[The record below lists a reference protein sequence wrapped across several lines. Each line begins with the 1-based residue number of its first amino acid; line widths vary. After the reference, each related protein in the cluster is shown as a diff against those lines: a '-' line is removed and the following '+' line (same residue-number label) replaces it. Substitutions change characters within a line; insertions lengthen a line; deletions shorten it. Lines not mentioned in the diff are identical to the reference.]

1 MTRGSG
7 SATMPSLA
15 FDSAGSGPPL
25 VLIHGL
31 ASSRRCWDL
40 VVDDLAR
47 DFTVYAVDLP
57 GHGDSDPIPG
67 QTETPTT
74 EMARAVGAFLA
85 ERDIDRA
92 HLVGNS
98 LGGWTALEAAADGYA
113 LSVTALCP
121 AGLWEPIHEPMGAIQ
136 FNRRAAIATRRVI
149 PAMMRV
155 GPLRRAL
162 VRTGSERTASVPFRV
177 AVDAAYA
184 QADARG
190 FEQAHDGALHRRFD
204 RAESIPADVP
214 VTIAFGDN
222 DRLLPAPRFQQRD
235 LAPGHSRWEVLWNCG
250 HAPMWDVP
258 IVTTTLVRET
268 AAQAASAPGTGT

>member
-1 MTRGSG
+1 MSAASG
-7 SATMPSLA
+7 TESIPSLA
-15 FDSAGSGPPL
+15 YDSAGSGPPL

-67 QTETPTT
+67 QAETPAT
-74 EMARAVGAFLA
+74 EMARAVGAFLD
-85 ERDIDRA
+85 ERDIARA

-98 LGGWTALEAAADGYA
+98 LGGWTALEAAADGRA
-113 LSVTALCP
+113 RSVTALCP
-121 AGLWEPIHEPMGAIQ
+121 AGLWEPIREPLGAIQ
-136 FNRRAAIATRRVI
+136 FNRRAAVATRRVI
-149 PAMMRV
+149 PTVMRIA
-155 GPLRRAL
+155 PLRRAL
-162 VRTGSERTASVPFRV
+162 VRTGAERTATVPYRV

-204 RAESIPADVP
+204 RAAHVAEDVP
-214 VTIAFGDN
+214 VTVAFGDN

-235 LAPGHSRWEVLWNCG
+235 LAPAHARWEVLWNCG

-258 IVTTTLVRET
+258 SVTTALVRET
-268 AAQAASAPGTGT
+268 AARSVDA

>member
-1 MTRGSG
+1 MDPAAGLNPL
-7 SATMPSLA
+7 PSLA
-15 FDSAGSGPPL
+15 YDSAGSGPPL

-40 VVDDLAR
+40 VIDDLSR

-57 GHGDSDPIPG
+57 GHGDSDPLLG
-67 QTETPTT
+67 QSETPAT
-74 EMARAVGAFLA
+74 EMARAVGAFLDQ
-85 ERDIDRA
+85 RDIDRA

-98 LGGWTALEAAADGYA
+98 LGGWTALEAAADGRA
-113 LSVTALCP
+113 SSVTALCP
-121 AGLWEPIHEPMGAIQ
+121 AGLWEPLRGPLSAIQ
-136 FNRRAAIATRRVI
+136 FNRRAAVATRRAI
-149 PAMMRV
+149 PAIMRIAPV
-155 GPLRRAL
+155 RRSL
-162 VRTGSERTASVPFRV
+162 MRTGAERTAPVPYRI

-190 FEQAHDGALHRRFD
+190 FAQAHDGALHRRFE
-204 RAESIPADVP
+204 RAADIPADVP

-235 LAPGHSRWEVLWNCG
+235 LAPAHARWDVLWNCG

-258 IVTTTLVRET
+258 ALTTALVRET
-268 AAQAASAPGTGT
+268 SSRSVAP

>member
-1 MTRGSG
+1 MSG
-7 SATMPSLA
+7 ASGTESIPSLA
-15 FDSAGSGPPL
+15 YDSAGSGPPL

-67 QTETPTT
+67 QAETPAT
-74 EMARAVGAFLA
+74 EMARAVGAFLD

-98 LGGWTALEAAADGYA
+98 LGGWTALEAAADGRA
-113 LSVTALCP
+113 RSVTALCP
-121 AGLWEPIHEPMGAIQ
+121 AGLWEPIREPLGAIQ
-136 FNRRAAIATRRVI
+136 FNRKAAVATRRVI
-149 PAMMRV
+149 PAVMRV
-155 GPLRRAL
+155 APLRRTL
-162 VRTGSERTASVPFRV
+162 MRTGAERTATVPYRV

-204 RAESIPADVP
+204 RAAAITEDVP
-214 VTIAFGDN
+214 VTVAFGDN

-235 LAPGHSRWEVLWNCG
+235 LAPVHARWEVLWNCG

-258 IVTTTLVRET
+258 SVTTALVRET
-268 AAQAASAPGTGT
+268 AARSAGA

>member
-1 MTRGSG
+1 MSAASG
-7 SATMPSLA
+7 TESIPSLA
-15 FDSAGSGPPL
+15 YDSAGSGPPL

-40 VVDDLAR
+40 VFDDLAR

-57 GHGDSDPIPG
+57 GHGESDPIPG
-67 QTETPTT
+67 QTETPAT
-74 EMARAVGAFLA
+74 EMARAVGAFLDD
-85 ERDIDRA
+85 RSIDRA

-98 LGGWTALEAAADGYA
+98 LGGWTALEAAADGRA
-113 LSVTALCP
+113 RSVTALCP
-121 AGLWEPIHEPMGAIQ
+121 AGLWEPLREPLGAIQ
-136 FNRRAAIATRRVI
+136 FNRKAAVATRRVI
-149 PAMMRV
+149 PAVMRV
-155 GPLRRAL
+155 GPVRRAL
-162 VRTGSERTASVPFRV
+162 MRTGAERTAAVPYRV

-204 RAESIPADVP
+204 RSGAIPTDVP
-214 VTIAFGDN
+214 VTVAFGDN

-235 LAPGHSRWEVLWNCG
+235 LAPSHARWEVLWNCG

-258 IVTTTLVRET
+258 TVTTTLVRET
-268 AAQAASAPGTGT
+268 AARSADA

>member
-1 MTRGSG
+1 M
-7 SATMPSLA
+7 ALA
-15 FDSAGSGPPL
+15 YDSAGSGPAL

-40 VVDDLAR
+40 VIDDLAS

-57 GHGDSDPIPG
+57 GHGDSDPLPG
-67 QTETPTT
+67 LAETPAT
-74 EMARAVGAFLA
+74 EMAVAVGDFLD
-85 ERDIDRA
+85 ERGIERA

-98 LGGWTALEAAADGYA
+98 LGGWTALEAAADGRA

-121 AGLWEPIHEPMGAIQ
+121 AGLWEPIHEPLSAIQ
-136 FNRRAAIATRRVI
+136 FNRRAAVASRRAI
-149 PAMMRV
+149 PAIMRIT
-155 GPLRRAL
+155 PLRRTL
-162 VRTGSERTASVPFRV
+162 MRTGAERTARVPYSV

-190 FEQAHDGALHRRFD
+190 FAQAHDGALHRRFD
-204 RAESIPADVP
+204 RAGQISADVP
-214 VTIAFGDN
+214 VTVAFGDN

-235 LAPGHSRWEVLWNCG
+235 LAPVHARWEVLWNCG

-258 IVTTTLVRET
+258 KVTAALVRET
-268 AAQAASAPGTGT
+268 AIDRTS

>member
-1 MTRGSG
+1 MSAASG
-7 SATMPSLA
+7 TESIPSLA
-15 FDSAGSGPPL
+15 YDSAGSGPPL

-67 QTETPTT
+67 QAETPAT
-74 EMARAVGAFLA
+74 EMARAVGAFLD
-85 ERDIDRA
+85 ERDIARA

-98 LGGWTALEAAADGYA
+98 LGGWTALEAAADGRA
-113 LSVTALCP
+113 RSVTALCP
-121 AGLWEPIHEPMGAIQ
+121 AGLWEPIREPLGAIQ
-136 FNRRAAIATRRVI
+136 FNRKAAVATRRVI
-149 PAMMRV
+149 PAVMRV
-155 GPLRRAL
+155 APLRRTL
-162 VRTGSERTASVPFRV
+162 MRTGAERTATVPYRV

-204 RAESIPADVP
+204 RAAHVAEDVP
-214 VTIAFGDN
+214 VTVAFGDN

-235 LAPGHSRWEVLWNCG
+235 LAPAHARWEVLWNCG

-258 IVTTTLVRET
+258 SVTTALVRET
-268 AAQAASAPGTGT
+268 AARSVDA

>member
-1 MTRGSG
+1 MSAGSG
-7 SATMPSLA
+7 TAPVPSLA
-15 FDSAGSGPPL
+15 YESAGSGPPL

-67 QTETPTT
+67 QVETPAS
-74 EMARAVGAFLA
+74 EMARAVGSFLD
-85 ERDIDRA
+85 ERGVGRA

-98 LGGWTALEAAADGYA
+98 LGGWTALEAAADGRA

-121 AGLWEPIHEPMGAIQ
+121 AGLWEPLREPLGAIQ
-136 FNRRAAIATRRVI
+136 FNRRAAVATRRVI
-149 PAMMRV
+149 PAVMRV
-155 GPLRRAL
+155 TPLRRAL
-162 VRTGSERTASVPFRV
+162 MRIGAERTSTVPYRI

-204 RAESIPADVP
+204 RASAISVDVP
-214 VTIAFGDN
+214 VTVAFGDN
-222 DRLLPAPRFQQRD
+222 DRLLPAPKSQQRD
-235 LAPGHSRWEVLWNCG
+235 LAPAHSRWEVLWNCG

-258 IVTTTLVRET
+258 TVTTALVRDT
-268 AAQAASAPGTGT
+268 ASESAPA

>member
-1 MTRGSG
+1 MSG
-7 SATMPSLA
+7 ASGTESIPSLA
-15 FDSAGSGPPL
+15 YDSAGSGPPL

-40 VVDDLAR
+40 VIDDLAR

-67 QTETPTT
+67 QAETPAT
-74 EMARAVGAFLA
+74 EMARAVGAFLD
-85 ERDIDRA
+85 ERGVGQA

-98 LGGWTALEAAADGYA
+98 LGGWTALEAAADGRA
-113 LSVTALCP
+113 RSVTALCP
-121 AGLWEPIHEPMGAIQ
+121 AGLWEPIREPLGAIQ
-136 FNRRAAIATRRVI
+136 FNRKAAVATRRVI
-149 PAMMRV
+149 PAVMRV
-155 GPLRRAL
+155 APLRRAL
-162 VRTGSERTASVPFRV
+162 IRTGAERTATVPYRV

-204 RAESIPADVP
+204 RADSITTDVP
-214 VTIAFGDN
+214 VTVAFGDN

-235 LAPGHSRWEVLWNCG
+235 LAPAHAQWEVLWNCG

-258 IVTTTLVRET
+258 SVTTALVRET
-268 AAQAASAPGTGT
+268 AARSARA

>member
-1 MTRGSG
+1 MSRDPAGT
-7 SATMPSLA
+7 AYPPLA
-15 FDSAGSGPPL
+15 YDAAGSGPPV

-40 VVDDLAR
+40 VVDDLAT

-57 GHGDSDPIPG
+57 GHGDSDPVAG
-67 QTETPTT
+67 QAETPTT
-74 EMARAVGAFLA
+74 EMARAIAAFLD
-85 ERDIDRA
+85 RQGIDRA

-98 LGGWTALEAAADGYA
+98 LGGWTALEAAADGRA
-113 LSVTALCP
+113 ASVTALCP
-121 AGLWEPIHEPMGAIQ
+121 AGLWEPIHEPLSAIQ
-136 FNRRAAIATRRVI
+136 FNRRAAVATRRVI
-149 PAMMRV
+149 PAIMRV
-155 GPLRRAL
+155 APLRRAL
-162 VRTGSERTASVPFRV
+162 VRTGSERTASVPYRV

-204 RAESIPADVP
+204 RAADIPDDVP

-235 LAPGHSRWEVLWNCG
+235 LAPGHARWEVLWNCG

-258 IVTTTLVRET
+258 RTTTALVRET
-268 AAQAASAPGTGT
+268 AASAR

>member
-1 MTRGSG
+1 MPGASG
-7 SATMPSLA
+7 AAAIPSLA
-15 FDSAGSGPPL
+15 YDSAGSGPPL

-40 VVDDLAR
+40 VFDDLAR

-67 QTETPTT
+67 QQETPAT
-74 EMARAVGAFLA
+74 EMARAIGAFLD
-85 ERDIDRA
+85 ERDIARA

-98 LGGWTALEAAADGYA
+98 LGGWTALEAAADGRA
-113 LSVTALCP
+113 HSVTALCP
-121 AGLWEPIHEPMGAIQ
+121 AGLWEPIHEPLGAIQ
-136 FNRRAAIATRRVI
+136 FNRKAAVATRRVI
-149 PAMMRV
+149 PVIMRV
-155 GPLRRAL
+155 PPLRRAL
-162 VRTGSERTASVPFRV
+162 VRTGVERTATVPYRV
-177 AVDAAYA
+177 AVDAAFA

-204 RAESIPADVP
+204 RASGISDDVP
-214 VTIAFGDN
+214 VTIVFGDN

-235 LAPGHSRWEVLWNCG
+235 LAPAHARWEVLWNCG

-258 IVTTTLVRET
+258 SLTTTLVRET
-268 AAQAASAPGTGT
+268 ASQGTVA

>member
-1 MTRGSG
+1 M
-7 SATMPSLA
+7 ALA
-15 FDSAGSGPPL
+15 YDSAGSGPPL

-40 VVDDLAR
+40 VVDDLAG

-57 GHGDSDPIPG
+57 GHGESDPIPG
-67 QTETPTT
+67 QAETPAT
-74 EMARAVGAFLA
+74 EMARAVGEFMS
-85 ERDIDRA
+85 ERAIDRA

-98 LGGWTALEAAADGYA
+98 LGGWTALEAAADGRA

-121 AGLWEPIHEPMGAIQ
+121 AGLWQPLHEPLSAIQ
-136 FNRRAAIATRRVI
+136 FNRRAAVATRRVI
-149 PAMMRV
+149 PAIMRISPV
-155 GPLRRAL
+155 RRSL
-162 VRTGSERTASVPFRV
+162 VRAGAERTAQVPYRV

-184 QADARG
+184 QANARG

-204 RAESIPADVP
+204 RADRIRADVP
-214 VTIAFGDN
+214 VTVAFGDN

-235 LAPGHSRWEVLWNCG
+235 LAPAHARWEVLWNCG

-258 IVTTTLVRET
+258 KVTTSLVRET
-268 AAQAASAPGTGT
+268 ASLGGDR

>member
-1 MTRGSG
+1 MSG
-7 SATMPSLA
+7 ASGTESIPSLA
-15 FDSAGSGPPL
+15 YDSAGSGPPL

-67 QTETPTT
+67 QAETPAT
-74 EMARAVGAFLA
+74 EMARAVGAFLDQ
-85 ERDIDRA
+85 RDIDRA

-98 LGGWTALEAAADGYA
+98 LGGWTALEAAADGRA
-113 LSVTALCP
+113 RSVTALCP
-121 AGLWEPIHEPMGAIQ
+121 AGLWEPIREPLGAIQ
-136 FNRRAAIATRRVI
+136 FNRRAAVATRRVI
-149 PAMMRV
+149 PAVMRV
-155 GPLRRAL
+155 APLRRVL
-162 VRTGSERTASVPFRV
+162 IRTGAERTATVPYRV

-190 FEQAHDGALHRRFD
+190 FQQAHDGALHRRFD
-204 RAESIPADVP
+204 RGAHVAEDVP
-214 VTIAFGDN
+214 VTVAFGDN

-235 LAPGHSRWEVLWNCG
+235 LAPAHARWEVLWNCG

-258 IVTTTLVRET
+258 SVTTALVRET
-268 AAQAASAPGTGT
+268 AARSADA

>member
-1 MTRGSG
+1 MSGGSG
-7 SATMPSLA
+7 TQPIPSLA
-15 FDSAGSGPPL
+15 YDSAGSGPPL

-40 VVDDLAR
+40 VFDDLAR

-67 QTETPTT
+67 QSETPAT
-74 EMARAVGAFLA
+74 EMARAVGAFLD
-85 ERDIDRA
+85 ERDIDGA

-98 LGGWTALEAAADGYA
+98 LGGWTALEAAADGRA
-113 LSVTALCP
+113 RSVTALCP
-121 AGLWEPIHEPMGAIQ
+121 AGLWEPIREPLGAIQ
-136 FNRRAAIATRRVI
+136 FNRRAAVATRRVI
-149 PAMMRV
+149 PTVMRV
-155 GPLRRAL
+155 SPLRRAL
-162 VRTGSERTASVPFRV
+162 IRTGAERTATVPYRV

-204 RAESIPADVP
+204 RAAAISEAVP

-235 LAPGHSRWEVLWNCG
+235 LAPAHGRWEVLWNCG

-258 IVTTTLVRET
+258 SVTTALVRET
-268 AAQAASAPGTGT
+268 AARSAGA

>member
-1 MTRGSG
+1 MSG
-7 SATMPSLA
+7 ASGTAPTPSLA

-57 GHGDSDPIPG
+57 GHGESDPIPG
-67 QTETPTT
+67 QAQTPAT
-74 EMARAVGAFLA
+74 EMARAVGAFLD
-85 ERDIDRA
+85 ERDIERA

-98 LGGWTALEAAADGYA
+98 LGGWTALEAAADGRA

-121 AGLWEPIHEPMGAIQ
+121 AGLWEPLREPLGAIR
-136 FNRRAAIATRRVI
+136 FNRRAAVATRRFV
-149 PAMMRV
+149 PAIMRV
-155 GPLRRAL
+155 PPVRRAL
-162 VRTGSERTASVPFRV
+162 MRTGVERTRTVPYRV
-177 AVDAAYA
+177 ALDAAFA

-204 RAESIPADVP
+204 RADRIPVDVP

-222 DRLLPAPRFQQRD
+222 DRLLPAPRFQQRQ
-235 LAPGHSRWEVLWNCG
+235 LAPAHARWDVLWNCG

-258 IVTTTLVRET
+258 AVTTALVRET
-268 AAQAASAPGTGT
+268 AEASVGA

>member
-1 MTRGSG
+1 MSQAMGD
-7 SATMPSLA
+7 APIPSLA

-40 VVDDLAR
+40 VVDDLSR

-67 QTETPTT
+67 QRETPAT
-74 EMARAVGAFLA
+74 EMARAVGTFLD

-98 LGGWTALEAAADGYA
+98 LGGWTALEAAADGRA
-113 LSVTALCP
+113 ESVTALCP
-121 AGLWEPIHEPMGAIQ
+121 AGLWEPIREPLGAIQ
-136 FNRRAAIATRRVI
+136 FNRKAAVATRRFI
-149 PAMMRV
+149 PAIMRV
-155 GPLRRAL
+155 APLRRAL
-162 VRTGSERTASVPFRV
+162 VRTGAERAGTVPYRV

-184 QADARG
+184 QSDARG
-190 FEQAHDGALHRRFD
+190 FAQAHDGALHRRFD
-204 RAESIPADVP
+204 RAAGIPDEVP

-235 LAPGHSRWEVLWNCG
+235 LAPTHAQWQVLWNCG

-258 IVTTTLVRET
+258 AVTTALVRET
-268 AAQAASAPGTGT
+268 ASRRAST

>member
-1 MTRGSG
+1 M
-7 SATMPSLA
+7 ALA
-15 FDSAGSGPPL
+15 YDSAGSGPPL

-40 VVDDLAR
+40 VVDDLAS

-57 GHGDSDPIPG
+57 GHGDSDPLPG
-67 QTETPTT
+67 QSETPTT
-74 EMARAVGAFLA
+74 EMALAVGAFLG
-85 ERDIDRA
+85 EHGIDRA

-98 LGGWTALEAAADGYA
+98 LGGWTALEAAADGRA

-121 AGLWEPIHEPMGAIQ
+121 AGLWEPITQPMAAIQ
-136 FNRRAAIATRRVI
+136 FNRRAAVATRRAI
-149 PAMMRV
+149 PTMMRIA
-155 GPLRRAL
+155 PLRRTL
-162 VRTGSERTASVPFRV
+162 MRTGAERTDQVPYRGAVEAAS
-177 AVDAAYA
+177 A

-190 FEQAHDGALHRRFD
+190 FQQAHDGALHRRFD
-204 RAESIPADVP
+204 RAGSISGDVP

-235 LAPGHSRWEVLWNCG
+235 LAPEHARWEVLWNCG

-258 IVTTTLVRET
+258 SVTTALVRET
-268 AAQAASAPGTGT
+268 VAASGAR

>member
-1 MTRGSG
+1 MSG
-7 SATMPSLA
+7 ASGTESIPSLA
-15 FDSAGSGPPL
+15 YDSAGSGPPL

-67 QTETPTT
+67 QAETPAT
-74 EMARAVGAFLA
+74 EMARAVGAFLDA
-85 ERDIDRA
+85 RDIDRA

-98 LGGWTALEAAADGYA
+98 LGGWTALEAAADGRA
-113 LSVTALCP
+113 RSVTALCP
-121 AGLWEPIHEPMGAIQ
+121 AGLWEPIREPLGAIQ
-136 FNRRAAIATRRVI
+136 FNRKAAVATRRVI
-149 PAMMRV
+149 PAVMRV
-155 GPLRRAL
+155 APLRRAL
-162 VRTGSERTASVPFRV
+162 VRTGAERTATVPYRV

-190 FEQAHDGALHRRFD
+190 FAQAHDGALHRRFD
-204 RAESIPADVP
+204 RAAAIPEDVP
-214 VTIAFGDN
+214 ITVAFGDN

-235 LAPGHSRWEVLWNCG
+235 LAPAHARWEVLWNCG

-258 IVTTTLVRET
+258 SVTTALVRET
-268 AAQAASAPGTGT
+268 AARSASA

>member
-1 MTRGSG
+1 M
-7 SATMPSLA
+7 ALA
-15 FDSAGSGPPL
+15 YDSAGSGPPL

-40 VVDDLAR
+40 VMDDLAS

-57 GHGDSDPIPG
+57 GHGDSDPLPG
-67 QTETPTT
+67 QPETPAT
-74 EMARAVGAFLA
+74 EMALAVGDFLA

-98 LGGWTALEAAADGYA
+98 LGGWTALEAAADGRA

-121 AGLWEPIHEPMGAIQ
+121 AGLWEPITQPLAAIQ
-136 FNRRAAIATRRVI
+136 FNRRAALRLR
-149 PAMMRV
+149 PAFPAIMRIT
-155 GPLRRAL
+155 PLRRTL
-162 VRTGSERTASVPFRV
+162 MRTGAERTARVPYRV

-190 FEQAHDGALHRRFD
+190 FDQAHDGALHRRFD
-204 RAESIPADVP
+204 RAGRIPADVP

-235 LAPGHSRWEVLWNCG
+235 LAPQHSRWEVLWNCG

-258 IVTTTLVRET
+258 RVTTALVRET
-268 AAQAASAPGTGT
+268 AAVA

>member
-1 MTRGSG
+1 MSAASG
-7 SATMPSLA
+7 TESIPSLA
-15 FDSAGSGPPL
+15 YDSAGSGPPL

-67 QTETPTT
+67 QAETPAT
-74 EMARAVGAFLA
+74 EMARAVGAFLD
-85 ERDIDRA
+85 ERDIARA

-98 LGGWTALEAAADGYA
+98 LGGWTALEAAADGRA
-113 LSVTALCP
+113 RSVTALCP
-121 AGLWEPIHEPMGAIQ
+121 AGLWEPIREPLGAIQ
-136 FNRRAAIATRRVI
+136 FNRRAAVATRRVI
-149 PAMMRV
+149 PTVMRIA
-155 GPLRRAL
+155 PLRRAL
-162 VRTGSERTASVPFRV
+162 IRTGAERTATVPYRV

-204 RAESIPADVP
+204 RAAHVAEDVP
-214 VTIAFGDN
+214 VTVAFGDN

-235 LAPGHSRWEVLWNCG
+235 LAPAHARWEVLWNCG

-258 IVTTTLVRET
+258 SVTTALVRET
-268 AAQAASAPGTGT
+268 AARSADA